1 MKKTLSLVEQVKAAR
16 AEVESWPE
24 SVRSATELR
33 HSDFFHC
40 AQDEVARNPARPD
53 QTQHKEFVL
62 EA

>member
-1 MKKTLSLVEQVKAAR
+1 MKKTLSLAEQVKAAR
-16 AEVESWPE
+16 AEVGTWPA

-40 AQDEVARNPARPD
+40 AQDEATHSPVRPE
-53 QTQHKEFVL
+53 QNHNNEFVL

>member
-1 MKKTLSLVEQVKAAR
+1 MKKTLSLAEQVKAAR

-40 AQDEVARNPARPD
+40 TEDEVTRKAVGQEQSHRKEPA
-53 QTQHKEFVL
+53 L

>member
-1 MKKTLSLVEQVKAAR
+1 MKKTLSLAEQVKAAR

-24 SVRSATELR
+24 SVRSATEFR

-40 AQDEVARNPARPD
+40 AQDESTVNAARPD
-53 QTQHKEFVL
+53 QTHHKESVL